1 MKLTTKQLKHLI
13 KEELENV
20 IMESSAHS
28 FYQEDPSEY
37 MDASFEDLKR
47 LAIKASGVGHY
58 ILGWDSK
65 SSTKDYFKHIKP
77 IEMRWIHIVRNMD
90 QQLRTASLS
99 QDKTDFLKRI
109 GRGLMWYYEWA
120 GTGVKKTRDGIEK
133 INPGAMWAG
142 FESGPA
148 GIDPKKLEPYSI
160 PHFKYKRWQINYPF
174 GEARTTILKYLK
186 IYFPNEKWV
195 KEFSDNWIQQDKHFE
210 TEEI

>member
-1 MKLTTKQLKHLI
+1 MNLTQKQLKQI
-13 KEELENV
+13 VKEELEDV
-20 IMESSAHS
+20 IVESSAHS
-28 FYQEDPSEY
+28 FYQEDPNEY

-99 QDKTDFLKRI
+99 QNKTDFLKRI
-109 GRGLMWYYEWA
+109 GKGLMRYYEWA
-120 GTGVKKTRDGIEK
+120 GTGVKKTRDGIET
-133 INPGAMWAG
+133 INPGGMW
-142 FESGPA
+142 
-148 GIDPKKLEPYSI
+148 EPYSI
-160 PHFKYKRWQINYPF
+160 PYFKYKRWQINYPF

-195 KEFSDNWIQQDKHFE
+195 KKFSDNWIQQDKHLE
-210 TEEI
+210 TPEHLNEGKIL